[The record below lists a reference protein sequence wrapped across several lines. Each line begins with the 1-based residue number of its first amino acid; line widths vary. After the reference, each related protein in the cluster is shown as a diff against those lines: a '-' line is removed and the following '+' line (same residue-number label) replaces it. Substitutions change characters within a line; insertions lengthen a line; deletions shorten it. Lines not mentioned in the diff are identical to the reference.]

1 MLSLNEDGVI
11 LKIFSFISL
20 LYWTA
25 FVQIKEKKIEYF
37 SPNYCNN
44 LMTIMGNITF
54 C

>member
-25 FVQIKEKKIEYF
+25 FMQIKKKKYNILVQIIA
-37 SPNYCNN
+37 
-44 LMTIMGNITF
+44 II
-54 C
+54 